1 MSENHKTGI
10 EMARAAL
17 AAAREAARTKK
28 VIKRTRKER
37 PVRSA
42 GDPRKFGSAI
52 SDLINDRG
60 WQEEMAVGSIIGRWD
75 EVVGSEIASHV
86 QPTSF
91 QDGVLYLAA
100 DSTAWA
106 TQVRLMAPDLL
117 RSLSQAAG
125 HGLISK
131 IEVQGPAAPSW
142 RKGPRSAKGR
152 GPRDTYG

>member
-1 MSENHKTGI
+1 MSEGKSGI

-17 AAAREAARTKK
+17 AAAREAAKNKK
-28 VIKRTRKER
+28 VIKRARKEK

-42 GDPRKFGSAI
+42 GDPRKFGAAI
-52 SDLINDRG
+52 SDLVNDRG
-60 WQEEMAVGSIIGRWD
+60 WQEEMAVGSVMGRW
-75 EVVGSEIASHV
+75 EAVVGAEIAAHV
-86 QPTSF
+86 HPTAF
-91 QDGVLYLAA
+91 KEGVLYLAA

-125 HGLISK
+125 HGVISRL
-131 IEVQGPAAPSW
+131 EVQGPAAPSW

>member
-1 MSENHKTGI
+1 MSENNKSGL

-17 AAAREAARTKK
+17 AAAREAAKNKK
-28 VIKRTRKER
+28 VVKRVRKER

-42 GDPRKFGSAI
+42 GDPRPFGAAI

-60 WQEEMAVGSIIGRWD
+60 WKEEMAVGSIMGKW
-75 EVVGSEIASHV
+75 ESVVGAEIAAHV
-86 QPTSF
+86 HPTSF
-91 QDGVLYLAA
+91 SEGVLYLAA

-117 RSLSQAAG
+117 GRLAQAGGQGVIAR
-125 HGLISK
+125 